1 MSTSSLVAHCGARIV
16 EREELGK
23 VPLPPATSTWYPV
36 SHLHVVE
43 KVETA
48 LQQSGFVVERE
59 QFALTRNDAR
69 FFGTIDLRSP
79 IVPGV
84 SMAVGIRNSNDKSLP
99 LAFAAGSRVFVCDN
113 LAFNS
118 EIVIARK
125 HTRFGDQRF
134 TEAVARAVQ
143 SLQQFQ
149 QAEGKRISRFQGTEI
164 SNIEAESLMLRSY
177 ERGIVSH
184 RLLPRLIEE
193 WRNPGFAEF
202 QPRTLWSLFN
212 AHTAVLADRQKS
224 NPQEFAH
231 LTIQLSDLLSAA
243 AHLPLLEAQPAPPA

>member
-1 MSTSSLVAHCGARIV
+1 VL
-16 EREELGK
+16 
-23 VPLPPATSTWYPV
+23 
-36 SHLHVVE
+36 
-43 KVETA
+43 
-48 LQQSGFVVERE
+48 
-59 QFALTRNDAR
+59 
-69 FFGTIDLRSP
+69 
-79 IVPGV
+79 
-84 SMAVGIRNSNDKSLP
+84 
-99 LAFAAGSRVFVCDN
+99 VCDN

-134 TEAVARAVQ
+134 TEALARAVQ

-149 QAEGKRISRFQGTEI
+149 QSEGERIRRFQSTEI
-164 SNIEAESLMLRSY
+164 SNVEADSLMLRSY

-193 WRNPGFAEF
+193 WRNPGLADFE
-202 QPRTLWSLFN
+202 PRTLWSLFN
-212 AHTAVLADRQKS
+212 AHTAVLANRQKS

-243 AHLPLLEAQPAPPA
+243 AHLPLLEAQSGSPA